1 MKQQPPH
8 GQIQI
13 LRENVPT
20 VDLEKEPLTRRPWA
34 WVCSA
39 LVSREGGMC
48 AVRVVESVFVEKQQ
62 IWAWYSSDGGV
73 VRRRSQRKLSPEQVH
88 RAFVQFSDGP
98 KDGKDELGPQA
109 TRPVAVCWFENDTQ
123 STVPFLSAQ
132 ELLSFLQSL
141 SSSSACSASIS
152 TFVRPRGELD
162 PTCYANLEHELTYV
176 YKSGRVQGKLFWL
189 ALGGQRIASK
199 DVKLNATVHELVQ
212 QYLGFLEKNKKCRVA
227 RCVSLF
233 ILDEAGELLLWR
245 TSSCETIP
253 ASPSIPLGSGMAF
266 PSSAALASS
275 FPSSYDGPR
284 AMNERLLARARAE
297 GSRMPDERLIEAIL
311 ASPTPQH
318 NRAASRLLPAAFS
331 TSSALQHRLDPL
343 GNPKDSRRV
352 SSELRSTRDW
362 DEALQFLPS
371 TSTLS
376 RSRRRTVSAAHLMS
390 SQKRGCSGDFCGMSV
405 AELTARRM
413 ECNKKSSLH
422 EQAGRARKGRRHLSV
437 VSATAAASA
446 FLEARRTED
455 MLGRLAQ
462 QRKPASPQRQQH
474 DEAQQQQ
481 PTHTIPF
488 KLVAQTRAEKQL
500 VDLFIRR
507 YQNGEDGDYLAEAYY
522 GSGEPLGAAFPG
534 YYYRNVQVC
543 ANCFEFY
550 MLVEKVRM
558 KSLEQIARRAQ
569 KGTRSTSPSRRSPSK
584 QTAKAVADQQALKQ
598 QVSIDEQDDEEGAG
612 NGGGD
617 GSATDG
623 LQRVWEHVWAHT
635 AIVAAAITKNDAA
648 ELYSFVNPHP
658 AIAMVLSALGALLLG
673 SSGGDWGELKRAVS
687 QEKLLSRLHRL
698 DLTALS
704 DRAVL
709 QATAHA
715 RNPLFTPAQIA
726 PISSCAARFCDWILT
741 VLQAYAWKNRLQIED
756 VETRRTMCFLKPELL
771 PPGIVAT
778 QLEEERRG
786 RPTVEVSAA
795 TNTEQRAYSKTRR
808 QTQQKQAARRAIQ
821 TQQMIRLAAPA
832 GLADAVVS
840 GLGES
845 VFTCQDGVTQ
855 IPYAVIGQPV
865 GEGIKCNLVVFHDLF
880 DTLES
885 TRVFFQPIV
894 ARNLG
899 ARALLF
905 NFPGQAGSA
914 YAVDDQVSEDE
925 KVVLNNMWLARR
937 VHELLNFLQ
946 HTAQFLTTGAPFH
959 LVGFGNGANV
969 ATCYA
974 ALHGKSYDEYLQS
987 LTLFNG
993 FVSVDAQLAAV
1004 LHSAVNVFACLPPTR
1019 PDLPVSFFSKFLFSE
1034 AYLRKVD
1041 LNLALS
1047 IYTAVTNAITLDGRI
1062 RLCRGALRHVDLGA
1076 QIAEIDVPLV
1086 LVQSVENALVA
1097 PTNVDPFL
1105 QGRANVQHVWSHQQ
1119 SHTSDLRAKTRA
1131 QLRRA
1136 LTTPKS
1142 AFVSWLRAGHEL
1154 RQEAKNYVV
1163 EVVELLVN
1171 SMTEPLEQQQDIGE
1185 GGGGHQEL
1193 SGAKIE
1199 PREPTAHTVSTAAR
1213 VDARHS
1219 TVDEREPQH
1228 TAASAAAVQPSTT
1241 AARVTESVVS
1251 PPTTSQPSPQLPKSA
1266 YELQLEK
1273 SERAF
1278 EEALRT
1284 HEAQK
1289 AEYEKK
1295 KWLRQQQQQQLTAQ
1309 QSDDD
1314 APKSAAKKEAAVDVT
1329 SSPAQVSA
1337 APSVMSLDALRPPAF
1352 PAAVLQPQ
1360 TASGTLLLPRE
1371 DAGDTTGSID
1381 NDVES
1386 VRAKMRAEDERLE
1399 REAEEQRQKQ
1409 RAAAEERMAALREEQ
1424 ERRRREWEEEDSIR
1438 LAELEAQLQAQQ
1450 AERLAETQRRD
1461 LEHLAKDQ
1469 AALVSA
1475 DSNNASPSAASLL
1488 PSSEASEELTHP
1500 LVEAPAALLA
1510 PTVETTRQQI
1520 RQQPE
1525 LPSMFDQLEAAE
1537 QTRRQQQ
1544 QRQRAFGVGADAV
1557 SHLDGE
1563 QYDQV
1568 RASLQQNFRE
1578 DTRANESNMKR
1589 ELRRRRDAQA
1599 TRVQKYL
1606 RRFLATRRVDRVR
1619 RELQQERVAR
1629 FAGSELVRVAR
1640 GFHGRRR
1647 FRRLLA
1653 EKQEAER
1660 RLSAGTRIQ
1669 TVFRGFSCRVAY
1681 RTKLCASKV
1690 RLLQRVYRGHVGRKQ
1705 ARQLG
1710 EELAQRRFQDRH
1722 AAKLQATWRMYTA
1735 RGKFLEV
1742 RFSELAALE
1751 IQRLYRGRLG
1761 RRDAERKKQ
1770 WHDAPPGAERLAL
1783 GLQLIEGSKQAFER
1797 QQSEL
1802 DALHRAQEA
1811 AERQV
1816 SAVHD
1821 ELREAEKELAVLE
1834 RELQEID
1841 QLDADVRELTHEAER
1856 LHAGGVEGLLRSHR
1870 SSSHQ
1875 QQPLG
1880 SGVPASSSAADGS
1893 DGAAY
1898 ELGAE
1903 NALESKEALKRRQA
1917 DAYAV
1922 EMALSIKRSERE
1934 KRKRDLEAEFASAFA
1949 EVQSKREVLTGLEER
1964 LADMEQTRMR
1974 KDREFARLQRHLMEL
1989 LEEQKL
1995 ELENLR
2001 EKGVELETATATS
2014 AAAAAATAVKAR
2026 EHEARSQAMFESTE
2040 ELMKFQF
2047 MSMSLSYFS
2056 SLNMLKNLRDINA
2069 DTTAAAITSTAET
2082 AATAAAAAAAANIM
2096 PVAATFAKRADGN
2109 VGAMSELL
2117 TTAAQRKQGELA
2129 LRRREEEEALAP
2141 GKQQPLPEKLRAW
2154 SVDDVGR
2161 WLDSLSLPQYKAA
2174 FREGAVDG
2182 EFLME
2187 LHAED
2192 LAEVLGVSH
2201 KLHVRKLLTAR
2212 NKLLPLTAAERVQLE
2227 AVAHETNAAR
2237 ARGQDP
2243 SAGAENLLD
2252 LETVFSQ
2259 ARNGR
2264 MKRLVE
2270 SLDAGFPVDSEDD
2283 KGNTL
2288 MLLAC
2293 QNVNQRMVELLV
2305 ARKASVNHRNAQG
2318 NTPLHFAMAYDSEGA
2333 LGEYLIAHGADDTIE
2348 NNSGLTPYD
2357 GLTAE

>member
-1 MKQQPPH
+1 MKQQSQH

-20 VDLEKEPLTRRPWA
+20 VDLEKEPRTRRPWA
-34 WVCSA
+34 WVCAA
-39 LVSREGGMC
+39 LVSREGGVC

-73 VRRRSQRKLSPEQVH
+73 VRRRSQRKLSPDQVH
-88 RAFVQFSDGP
+88 RAFVQFSHGP
-98 KDGKDELGPQA
+98 KGGEDVGPQA

-123 STVPFLSAQ
+123 SAVPFFSAQ

-162 PTCYANLEHELTYV
+162 PTCYANLEHEFT

-199 DVKLNATVHELVQ
+199 DVKLNTTVHELVQ
-212 QYLGFLEKNKKCRVA
+212 HYLGFLEKNKKCRVA
-227 RCVSLF
+227 HCVSLF
-233 ILDEAGELLLWR
+233 ILDEAGGLLLWR
-245 TSSCETIP
+245 TSSCETIS
-253 ASPSIPLGSGMAF
+253 ATPSIPLGSGVAF
-266 PSSAALASS
+266 PGSTALVSS
-275 FPSSYDGPR
+275 FPRSYDGPR

-343 GNPKDSRRV
+343 GDPEGSRRV

-413 ECNKKSSLH
+413 ECNKKSPLH

-446 FLEARRTED
+446 FLEARRTGD
-455 MLGRLAQ
+455 MLSRLAQ

-474 DEAQQQQ
+474 DEAQQLQ
-481 PTHTIPF
+481 PTHTISF

-522 GSGEPLGAAFPG
+522 GSGEPLGVAFPG
-534 YYYRNVQVC
+534 YYYQNVQVC

-558 KSLEQIARRAQ
+558 ESLEQIARRAQ
-569 KGTRSTSPSRRSPSK
+569 KGTRSTSTSRRSPSK
-584 QTAKAVADQQALKQ
+584 QAAKAVAVQQALKQ
-598 QVSIDEQDDEEGAG
+598 QVSINEQDDEEGAE

-617 GSATDG
+617 GSAMDG
-623 LQRVWEHVWAHT
+623 LQRVWEHVWAHA

-687 QEKLLSRLHRL
+687 QEKLLARLHRV
-698 DLTALS
+698 DLMALS

-715 RNPLFTPAQIA
+715 RNPLFTPTQIA

-741 VLQAYAWKNRLQIED
+741 VLQAYAWKHRLQIED
-756 VETRRTMCFLKPELL
+756 VETRRKLCFLKPELL

-786 RPTVEVSAA
+786 RPAVEAA
-795 TNTEQRAYSKTRR
+795 AVTSTEQRSHFKTRR

-821 TQQMIRLAAPA
+821 AQQMTRLAAPA

-840 GLGES
+840 GSGEN

-925 KVVLNNMWLARR
+925 KVVLNNIWLARR

-974 ALHGKSYDEYLQS
+974 VLHGKSYDEYLQS

-1136 LTTPKS
+1136 LATPKS

-1171 SMTEPLEQQQDIGE
+1171 SMAEPLEQQQDINE

-1193 SGAKIE
+1193 SGAKTE
-1199 PREPTAHTVSTAAR
+1199 AREPTAHTVSIATR
-1213 VDARHS
+1213 VDARDS
-1219 TVDEREPQH
+1219 IVDEREPQR
-1228 TAASAAAVQPSTT
+1228 AVASAAAVQPLPT
-1241 AARVTESVVS
+1241 AARVVEPANS
-1251 PPTTSQPSPQLPKSA
+1251 PPTATSAGKPSPQLPKSA

-1289 AEYEKK
+1289 AEHEKK
-1295 KWLRQQQQQQLTAQ
+1295 KGLRQQQRQQLTAQ

-1314 APKSAAKKEAAVDVT
+1314 APKSAAKKEAAIVIT
-1329 SSPAQVSA
+1329 SSSAQVSA
-1337 APSVMSLDALRPPAF
+1337 APSAMTLDALRPPAF

-1371 DAGDTTGSID
+1371 DEDDTTGSI
-1381 NDVES
+1381 NNGVES
-1386 VRAKMRAEDERLE
+1386 VRAKLRAEDERLE

-1424 ERRRREWEEEDSIR
+1424 ERRRREWEEEDRIR
-1438 LAELEAQLQAQQ
+1438 LAALEAQLQAQQ

-1469 AALVSA
+1469 AALVSV
-1475 DSNNASPSAASLL
+1475 DSNDTSPSAASVLL
-1488 PSSEASEELTHP
+1488 SSEASVELMHP
-1500 LVEAPAALLA
+1500 LVETSAALLA

-1520 RQQPE
+1520 QQQSE

-1619 RELQQERVAR
+1619 RELQQERVTR

-1705 ARQLG
+1705 AQQLG
-1710 EELAQRRFQDRH
+1710 EELALRRFQDRH

-1856 LHAGGVEGLLRSHR
+1856 LHAGGVEGLLRNHR

-1875 QQPLG
+1875 QQALG
-1880 SGVPASSSAADGS
+1880 SGVPESSSAADSS

-1934 KRKRDLEAEFASAFA
+1934 KKKRDLEAEFASAFA
-1949 EVQSKREVLTGLEER
+1949 EVQSKREVLAGLEER

-2109 VGAMSELL
+2109 VGTMSELL
-2117 TTAAQRKQGELA
+2117 ATAAQHKQEELM

-2182 EFLME
+2182 EFLVE

-2270 SLDAGFPVDSEDD
+2270 SLDAGFSVDSEDD

-2305 ARKASVNHRNAQG
+2305 ARKANVNHRNAQG